1 MPSASGTLAL
11 WTCTFITSPSVSTKR
26 CRFLPSTCL
35 AGSKPRSEPPYAGGP
50 HRLGIHYGRA
60 GLGVPTQP
68 CPQGLAQ
75 RRIET
80 LPGAVDAPGPEP
92 MVDGPPGRKLA
103 GQKAPGAAALEDVED
118 GVQDLTRRMDLGAP
132 SLVGGGQM
140 LLDVPE
146 FFLGKVCGIAHH
158 GPKRRPSTP
167 TFRIYQTVSPR
178 TSVNK
183 GLGGRTRR
191 RRRPP

>member
-1 MPSASGTLAL
+1 
-11 WTCTFITSPSVSTKR
+11 
-26 CRFLPSTCL
+26 
-35 AGSKPRSEPPYAGGP
+35 
-50 HRLGIHYGRA
+50 
-60 GLGVPTQP
+60 
-68 CPQGLAQ
+68 
-75 RRIET
+75 
-80 LPGAVDAPGPEP
+80 

-146 FFLGKVCGIAHH
+146 FFLGKVCRIAHH

-167 TFRIYQTVSPR
+167 TFRIYQTVSR
-178 TSVNK
+178 RVI
-183 GLGGRTRR
+183 LGCWTFALRCSLSRVHLTASFSESDPYRIMQHER
-191 RRRPP
+191 SR